1 MKFPLFVTLRNYKLK
16 YLPKDIISGII
27 VAAMTIPI
35 SMGYAQVCGMPA
47 VYGLYGSVFP
57 ILIFAMF
64 STSPQFIFGV
74 DAAPCAVV
82 GAFLSTHGIA
92 AASQQ
97 ATEVVPLITLFAGL
111 WLLLFSILKA
121 GKLVNFISTPVMGGF
136 ISGIAAT
143 IILMQVP
150 KLLGSSSGNG
160 ELFELAY
167 CIYKAATNNPSWIS
181 FVVGILSVALILI
194 SKKFIPKFPMIV
206 AVMIAS
212 AISTAVFH
220 IDQYG
225 IKLLDSVDS
234 GLPTF
239 SVPHIALTNI
249 GEILGTSLTVALI
262 VLAQTLLA
270 ENNFALKNG
279 YKINDNREV
288 LTFSLAL
295 LTSAFTGGVPVNGSV
310 SRTGAVQQYGGK
322 SQVVSLVS
330 GASIILLLLFGTDF
344 IAYLPVPVLTG
355 IVMSALIGIIQFDVA
370 KRLIK
375 SSHIDAA
382 IFFAAFFGVLLLG
395 TIYGVLIGMILSFVV
410 VIIRVVNP
418 SRTFLGIIPDKD
430 GFFDLNR
437 NKDAQPIENTV
448 IYRFNGNLFFA
459 NISVFQSDIE
469 QSINEHTKAVIVDAG
484 GITHIDI
491 TAADRLVIIS
501 NNLKSK
507 GIDFYITEHIG
518 QVNDLLRKYGAGSL
532 IDEGHI
538 RRTITIA
545 LKNSGILPPYKLEK
559 VGKSQQRVRS
569 AAQVKDDSLHEYEWA
584 YGDDAEKMMNK
595 TIDNVISGFRNDGHI
610 DLSSGNI
617 SENASIYFDENT
629 IIEDEIL
636 AHIEHHPDRLSKY
649 IEEDEEEII
658 RQIEKRR
665 LKIKQHILKNYPKS
679 TIEVLAK
686 HRADIAEHLK
696 EKDPELYKQITEV
709 RSKIEREQNEKQ
721 DK

>member
-97 ATEVVPLITLFAGL
+97 AMEVVPLITLFAGL

-239 SVPHIALTNI
+239 SVPNIALTNI
-249 GEILGTSLTVALI
+249 
-262 VLAQTLLA
+262 
-270 ENNFALKNG
+270 
-279 YKINDNREV
+279 
-288 LTFSLAL
+288 
-295 LTSAFTGGVPVNGSV
+295 
-310 SRTGAVQQYGGK
+310 
-322 SQVVSLVS
+322 
-330 GASIILLLLFGTDF
+330 
-344 IAYLPVPVLTG
+344 
-355 IVMSALIGIIQFDVA
+355 
-370 KRLIK
+370 
-375 SSHIDAA
+375 
-382 IFFAAFFGVLLLG
+382 
-395 TIYGVLIGMILSFVV
+395 
-410 VIIRVVNP
+410 
-418 SRTFLGIIPDKD
+418 
-430 GFFDLNR
+430 
-437 NKDAQPIENTV
+437 
-448 IYRFNGNLFFA
+448 
-459 NISVFQSDIE
+459 
-469 QSINEHTKAVIVDAG
+469 
-484 GITHIDI
+484 
-491 TAADRLVIIS
+491 
-501 NNLKSK
+501 
-507 GIDFYITEHIG
+507 
-518 QVNDLLRKYGAGSL
+518 
-532 IDEGHI
+532 
-538 RRTITIA
+538 
-545 LKNSGILPPYKLEK
+545 
-559 VGKSQQRVRS
+559 
-569 AAQVKDDSLHEYEWA
+569 
-584 YGDDAEKMMNK
+584 
-595 TIDNVISGFRNDGHI
+595 
-610 DLSSGNI
+610 
-617 SENASIYFDENT
+617 
-629 IIEDEIL
+629 
-636 AHIEHHPDRLSKY
+636 
-649 IEEDEEEII
+649 
-658 RQIEKRR
+658 
-665 LKIKQHILKNYPKS
+665 
-679 TIEVLAK
+679 
-686 HRADIAEHLK
+686 
-696 EKDPELYKQITEV
+696 
-709 RSKIEREQNEKQ
+709 
-721 DK
+721 